1 MEFSIIHANLEDEA
15 LVGGIVDVLDSYA
28 REPAGG
34 SAPLAD
40 DVRERLI
47 ADLRHVDNAVV
58 LAAVDAVGKVVG
70 IVICFRAYS
79 SFKAAPL
86 INIHDIAVLPDHRG
100 MGIGTALLAALEEKA
115 RAEGCCKL
123 TLEVLDD
130 NFGARR
136 LYEAVGVADRGPREA
151 ETKKQ
156 LMQKPL

>member
-1 MEFSIIHANLEDEA
+1 MDFSIIDANLEDEA

-34 SAPLAD
+34 SAPLGD
-40 DVRERLI
+40 DIRERLI
-47 ADLRHVDNAVV
+47 ADLRHVENAVV
-58 LAAVDAVGKVVG
+58 LAAVDAGGKVVG
-70 IVICFRAYS
+70 IAICFRGYS

-86 INIHDIAVLPDHRG
+86 INIHDLAVLPGCRS
-100 MGIGTALLAALEEKA
+100 MGIGRALLAALEERA

-136 LYEAVGVADRGPREA
+136 LYEAVGFGDGGPGEA
-151 ETKKQ
+151 ETNT
-156 LMQKPL
+156 LFMQKPL